1 MVINNEEVFTAG
13 LAPDKAKKALI
24 MIHGRGATARGMLE
38 LWKEINDPDFFVLA
52 PQAPGNTWYP
62 HSFMAPV
69 NDNEPRYGE
78 SLGMLKATHNWLIDQ
93 GFTNEQVYWLGFSQG
108 ACLVTEYTTRNA
120 CKYGGVIA
128 FTGGLIG
135 NRIYGEHYSGQ
146 FNGTPVFLGTSD
158 PDPHVPVERVDET
171 EKIMSEM
178 GAKVQK
184 KVYPGMPHT
193 INQEEISFAK
203 TLLVTN
209 LK

>member
-1 MVINNEEVFTAG
+1 MVINNEEVLIAG
-13 LAPDKAKKALI
+13 SALDKAKKALI
-24 MIHGRGATARGMLE
+24 MIHGRGATARSILE
-38 LWKEINDPDFFVLA
+38 LWKEISDPDFFVLA

-62 HSFMAPV
+62 YSFMAPV

-78 SLGMLKATHNWLIDQ
+78 SLGMLKATHNWLIEQ
-93 GFTNEQVYWLGFSQG
+93 GLTNEQIYWLGFSQG
-108 ACLVTEYTTRNA
+108 ACLATEYTTRNA
-120 CKYGGVIA
+120 RKYGGVVA

-135 NRIYGEHYSGQ
+135 DRIYGENYRGQ
-146 FNGTPVFLGTSD
+146 FNGTPVFLGTSN

-171 EKIMSEM
+171 EKIMNNM

-203 TLLVTN
+203 TLLATAIN
-209 LK
+209 